1 MKWLLSLLL
10 AVAAGIGFT
19 LFSREDPGFIVISRG
34 HWTLETSLSLF
45 ILGLGISILLVYLSL
60 NFLAWLW
67 HLPQNLRS
75 RHIVRQQQ
83 KARKMLLEGML
94 ALWREQWQI
103 AEQQLL
109 KSASYSPIPA
119 LHYLAAA
126 YATLR
131 LPATPETQVRMADY
145 FDHARGE
152 TALSDETL
160 FLLQAKVQQS
170 VNPRAALKNT
180 LTAHALAPHQ
190 PEILQLLLTLYQQLA
205 EWKNVLELLPEVRKY
220 NVLSDEQAT
229 NLEIHAHAELLRQML
244 QQQANTAVSYW
255 SQLPKSLRLQPELLL
270 VYTQYL
276 VDEGD
281 AGRAEVLLRE
291 ALQHQW
297 DDKLINTYGQLRT
310 INPIE
315 QIRQAETWLK
325 TRFNDVNLLLALA
338 RLCIREKDWGKAE
351 FYLKSALNQTPAN
364 QPVNPIIYQTLGE
377 IAYQRG
383 DASAACEY
391 YRQTLNVR

>member
-1 MKWLLSLLL
+1 MKWLLSLLF
-10 AVAAGIGFT
+10 VIAAGIGFT

-45 ILGLGISILLVYLSL
+45 ILGLAITILLVYLSL
-60 NFLAWLW
+60 GLIAWLW
-67 HLPQNLRS
+67 RLPQNLRV
-75 RHIVRQQQ
+75 RHVIRQQQ
-83 KARKMLLEGML
+83 KAHKMLLEAML

-103 AEQQLL
+103 AAQQLL
-109 KSASYSPIPA
+109 KSASYSAIPA
-119 LHYLAAA
+119 LHYLGAA

-131 LPATPETQVRMADY
+131 LPPTPETQVRVADY

-152 TALSDETL
+152 MAISDEIL
-160 FLLQAKVQQS
+160 FLLQAKVHQS
-170 VNPRAALKNT
+170 VNPQAALKNT
-180 LTAHALAPHQ
+180 LAAYALAPHQ

-205 EWKNVLELLPEVRKY
+205 EWKNVLGLLPEVKQY
-220 NVLSDEQAT
+220 NVLSEEDVT
-229 NLEIHAHAELLRQML
+229 NLEIHAQAQLLRQIL
-244 QQQANTAVSYW
+244 QQQANTAANYW

-291 ALQHQW
+291 ALQYQW
-297 DDKLINTYGQLRT
+297 DDKLINAYGQLRT

-351 FYLKSALNQTPAN
+351 FYLKSALNQTLAN
-364 QPVNPIIYQTLGE
+364 QPVNPVIYQALGE
-377 IAYQRG
+377 VAYQRG
-383 DASAACEY
+383 DASVACEY
-391 YRQTLNVR
+391 YRQILNV